1 MSEKMKKDNK
11 ECVVIQPNTG
21 TEADMLGQVLLWVE
35 RSNRPPAHKI
45 HSKKPPK
52 GLKGYSF
59 LSRSEVAKMISKR
72 KKNISENYLNELA
85 KSCWRR
91 LKSFMDKKDAEIPKY
106 LKGVRKKKVN
116 GK

>member
-1 MSEKMKKDNK
+1 MSEKMKENNK
-11 ECVVIQPNTG
+11 ECVVVQPNTG

-59 LSRSEVAKMISKR
+59 LGRSEVSKLIQSR
-72 KKNISENYLNELA
+72 TQTSLLGRA
-85 KSCWRR
+85 WRR
-91 LKSFMDKKDAEIPKY
+91 LKSFMDKKDAEVPKY